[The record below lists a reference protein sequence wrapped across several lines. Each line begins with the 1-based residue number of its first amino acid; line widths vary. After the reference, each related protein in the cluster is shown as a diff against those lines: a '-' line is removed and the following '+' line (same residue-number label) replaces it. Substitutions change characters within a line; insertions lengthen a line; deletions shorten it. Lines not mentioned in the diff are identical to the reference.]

1 MTEQLGWLKLSRAN
15 YLGRLEIYGWQDI
28 LHCMTCV
35 MTYDILYDMGTR
47 ETTQVV
53 SNFNLETKGVKKP
66 FLVIMSC
73 KME

>member
-1 MTEQLGWLKLSRAN
+1 MGGKIFYIAWFV
-15 YLGRLEIYGWQDI
+15 
-28 LHCMTCV
+28 V

-53 SNFNLETKGVKKP
+53 SNFNLETKDIKKGP

-73 KME
+73 NMVWPDCWNVT

>member
-1 MTEQLGWLKLSRAN
+1 
-15 YLGRLEIYGWQDI
+15 
-28 LHCMTCV
+28 MTCV

>member
-1 MTEQLGWLKLSRAN
+1 MTYSTNQFNQLIKQLRCK
-15 YLGRLEIYGWQDI
+15 YGWQDI

-47 ETTQVV
+47 EMTQVV
-53 SNFNLETKGVKKP
+53 SNFNLETKDVKKGP

-73 KME
+73 KMV

>member
-1 MTEQLGWLKLSRAN
+1 
-15 YLGRLEIYGWQDI
+15 
-28 LHCMTCV
+28 MTCV

-53 SNFNLETKGVKKP
+53 SNFNLETKDVKKGP

-73 KME
+73 KMV